1 MTHHVWCRVLV
12 VEHGDGLWGAQ
23 QYVLRLAPLMEERGV
38 EQILAAPAR
47 TTLAEHWRA
56 SGRRHVDLPA
66 PSHRSVRT
74 TTGGL
79 SVRAFV
85 GEIGRNIASARR
97 VARCLR
103 ATGADLVHT
112 NSHWSHMEGVL
123 GARLARRHVV
133 LHLHEHSERD
143 RIGQLRAAA
152 VIAADAVIAVSDSVA
167 GSLPKVA
174 RNRVEVIRNGIDP
187 VRFAPGTPSAELR
200 RQLRRSGD
208 DPVVLALSRYEPT
221 KGLEDL
227 IRAIARLPDDLRHV
241 RLVLAGGSKE
251 EGSPFAQNLFD
262 LARRLLGPLAQFLGF
277 REDVCELLRV
287 SDVCVL
293 PSHIEG
299 LGLVVL
305 EAQATGCQVVAS
317 DTGGVPELI
326 EHGVT
331 GLLFPVGDVDRLA
344 GAITS
349 VLRDGDLRSR
359 LSTNARQRVVD
370 HSTLARQADAEVA
383 VLRGVVGQRHRG
395 VR

>member
-1 MTHHVWCRVLV
+1 
-12 VEHGDGLWGAQ
+12 
-23 QYVLRLAPLMEERGV
+23 
-38 EQILAAPAR
+38 
-47 TTLAEHWRA
+47 
-56 SGRRHVDLPA
+56 
-66 PSHRSVRT
+66 
-74 TTGGL
+74 
-79 SVRAFV
+79 
-85 GEIGRNIASARR
+85 
-97 VARCLR
+97 
-103 ATGADLVHT
+103 
-112 NSHWSHMEGVL
+112 
-123 GARLARRHVV
+123 

-167 GSLPKVA
+167 ASLPKVA

-200 RQLRRSGD
+200 RQLRGSGD

-262 LARRLLGPLAQFLGF
+262 LARRLLGPRAQFLGF

-305 EAQATGCQVVAS
+305 EAQATGCPVVAS

-383 VLRGVVGQRHRG
+383 VVRRVVGRRHRG